1 MRVIE
6 GLVGWVRVGDLQPV
20 RLMGVINLSQ
30 ESFYKGSVVSPNE
43 ALAAARRLQE
53 EGADIIDLG
62 AVSTA
67 PGSPPIS
74 EDMEKE
80 RLYASLKE
88 ITDNLDIVVSV
99 DTQRAKIAEKALSCG
114 AACINDVS
122 GLHDPD
128 MASRVAEYDGSLI
141 IMASEN
147 RPGDVPDLNRIIP
160 NLGEKVRQ
168 AVGAGVNINKI
179 SIDPGIGKWVPER
192 TAAHDLAIL
201 DGFRRLRIIGRPVI
215 AALSRKTFI
224 GECLNIPDPGRRLAG
239 SLAATAVAVYQGA
252 HIVRTHDISASQ
264 EGVAMAAAIRGRPA
278 VASDGDKERDTA
290 GHEEGCSSGMEV
302 EVLGY
307 LGQGMDLA
315 EHLKRIEVDE
325 GAYQLLSRK
334 GSFRVLAVRGL
345 SSMEALIIKQE
356 MLARGGDAAIPKMAL
371 RCDRR
376 PQEILILGT
385 QAQVSGLVRNLKG
398 QPFRLGH
405 LATILEESLELIDSP
420 ERYR

>member
-1 MRVIE
+1 MCIDCVVLVVLKVIE
-6 GLVGWVRVGDLQPV
+6 GLMGWIKVGDLEPV

-74 EDMEKE
+74 EERERE
-80 RLYASLKE
+80 RLFPSLKE
-88 ITDNLDIVVSV
+88 IADNLDVVISA
-99 DTQRAKIAEKALSCG
+99 DTQRAKIAEKALACG

-128 MASRVAEYDGSLI
+128 MASKVAEYDGSLI
-141 IMASEN
+141 IMASDQ
-147 RPGDVPDLNRIIP
+147 RPGDLPALSQIIP
-160 NLGEKVRQ
+160 HLGERVRE
-168 AVGAGVNINKI
+168 ATRAGVDLDKI
-179 SIDPGIGKWVPER
+179 SIDPGIGKWMPER
-192 TAAHDLAIL
+192 TAAQDLAIL
-201 DGFRRLRIIGRPVI
+201 DGFDRLRIIGRPVM
-215 AALSRKTFI
+215 AALSRKSFI
-224 GECLNIPDPGRRLAG
+224 GESLKIPDPGERLAG

-252 HIVRTHDISASQ
+252 HIVRTHDISASR
-264 EGVAMAAAIRGRPA
+264 EAIAMATAIRGRPA
-278 VASDGDKERDTA
+278 EA
-290 GHEEGCSSGMEV
+290 SSGDLEV

-315 EHLKRIEVDE
+315 EHLKRMEVE
-325 GAYQLLSRK
+325 QGAYRLLSRK
-334 GSFRVLAVRGL
+334 GSFRLLMVRGL

-356 MLARGGDAAIPKMAL
+356 MLARGGDAAIPKLAL
-371 RCDRR
+371 RCDER

-385 QAQVSGLVRNLKG
+385 HAQISSLIRNLKR
-398 QPFRLGH
+398 QPFRLSH
-405 LATILEESLELIDSP
+405 LAAIIEESLELIDSP